1 MGDPGLVE
9 RALSAPVA
17 DDEQAERAAV
27 LGRVLQPGQ
36 LRGGRRAAQ
45 EQRGRHGEKGEEG
58 RCGGHGSAAA
68 ALRHRR
74 TYGCLDLS
82 GARSDRSKSQE
93 LGWPAGRSMERSTT
107 IRIDSATAADM

>member
-45 EQRGRHGEKGEEG
+45 EQRGHGEKGEEE

-68 ALRHRR
+68 ALLRHRR
-74 TYGCLDLS
+74 TYGCLALPCPALDPI
-82 GARSDRSKSQE
+82 GARAKS
-93 LGWPAGRSMERSTT
+93 
-107 IRIDSATAADM
+107 

>member
-45 EQRGRHGEKGEEG
+45 EQRGHGEKGEEG

-74 TYGCLDLS
+74 TRTYGCLALS
-82 GARSDRSKSQE
+82 GARSDRSKS
-93 LGWPAGRSMERSTT
+93 LPRARLAGRPVDGT
-107 IRIDSATAADM
+107 IDVC

>member
-45 EQRGRHGEKGEEG
+45 EQRGHGDKGEEG

-74 TYGCLDLS
+74 TCTAALPCPALDPI
-82 GARSDRSKSQE
+82 GARAKS
-93 LGWPAGRSMERSTT
+93 
-107 IRIDSATAADM
+107 